1 MCHLARCGTILI
13 LTKNCPNVC
22 APAEIGRVGEIVLEA
37 RKCKM
42 RVRLSHF
49 CESLD
54 IVEVTGFIGGQKP
67 MIVYL
72 RGAEREGCRD
82 PRLLG
87 PLCRL
92 WEGNT

>member
-1 MCHLARCGTILI
+1 M
-13 LTKNCPNVC
+13 
-22 APAEIGRVGEIVLEA
+22 LEA

-54 IVEVTGFIGGQKP
+54 IVEVTGFIGGQEP

-72 RGAEREGCRD
+72 RGAEREG
-82 PRLLG
+82 
-87 PLCRL
+87 
-92 WEGNT
+92 

>member
-1 MCHLARCGTILI
+1 M
-13 LTKNCPNVC
+13 
-22 APAEIGRVGEIVLEA
+22 LEA

-54 IVEVTGFIGGQKP
+54 IVEVTGFISGQEP